1 MLRKLGEVPYRDAFK
16 ELAHYLSQE
25 FKPFSLS
32 KIYKKKKKQVEIK
45 KTSKLSPN
53 EESISNQ
60 EDTQLQLDNIK
71 SQSIIEQ
78 CSKADRKGMKSN
90 NNSKQTLFRKR
101 SRSRSIPVK
110 KGEAKSFNLWNKI
123 GNMIMFFG
131 DEKMSNGYTKYSNL
145 KNIYLKWK
153 NIGCCDAITNMKN
166 NERNQAPR
174 TINKRYNQNDINEI
188 FRDENK
194 KPFVKK
200 IFEFLKNTFKD
211 ESSINTFCSTFSIC
225 CCKNMHNFVKQ
236 ILKNFT
242 LESCFKP
249 IKYYIDEKI
258 QEFKFHS
265 NDCLKKLKKVLELT
279 EKVFTGEISTCPI
292 FSIKKRLIDAND
304 NCESSPN
311 VTNVESSSFSR
322 ENHDNSSWNT
332 SNLSE
337 LSPLTVSIEND
348 GSLLTWC
355 FIEAELLPVAITENN
370 PSEFS
375 DMAPEENIYL
385 GTISSNSYEEI
396 DSDKISC

>member
-145 KNIYLKWK
+145 KKIYLK
-153 NIGCCDAITNMKN
+153 
-166 NERNQAPR
+166 
-174 TINKRYNQNDINEI
+174 
-188 FRDENK
+188 
-194 KPFVKK
+194 
-200 IFEFLKNTFKD
+200 
-211 ESSINTFCSTFSIC
+211 
-225 CCKNMHNFVKQ
+225 
-236 ILKNFT
+236 
-242 LESCFKP
+242 
-249 IKYYIDEKI
+249 
-258 QEFKFHS
+258 
-265 NDCLKKLKKVLELT
+265 
-279 EKVFTGEISTCPI
+279 
-292 FSIKKRLIDAND
+292 
-304 NCESSPN
+304 
-311 VTNVESSSFSR
+311 
-322 ENHDNSSWNT
+322 
-332 SNLSE
+332 
-337 LSPLTVSIEND
+337 
-348 GSLLTWC
+348 
-355 FIEAELLPVAITENN
+355 
-370 PSEFS
+370 
-375 DMAPEENIYL
+375 
-385 GTISSNSYEEI
+385 
-396 DSDKISC
+396 

>member
-1 MLRKLGEVPYRDAFK
+1 
-16 ELAHYLSQE
+16 
-25 FKPFSLS
+25 
-32 KIYKKKKKQVEIK
+32 
-45 KTSKLSPN
+45 
-53 EESISNQ
+53 
-60 EDTQLQLDNIK
+60 
-71 SQSIIEQ
+71 
-78 CSKADRKGMKSN
+78 
-90 NNSKQTLFRKR
+90 
-101 SRSRSIPVK
+101 
-110 KGEAKSFNLWNKI
+110 
-123 GNMIMFFG
+123 
-131 DEKMSNGYTKYSNL
+131 
-145 KNIYLKWK
+145 
-153 NIGCCDAITNMKN
+153 MKN

-279 EKVFTGEISTCPI
+279 EKAFTGEISTYPIFSIKKKHRDASDQSSYCESSPNVFKVEKVFTGEISTCPI

-322 ENHDNSSWNT
+322 ENHDNSS
-332 SNLSE
+332 
-337 LSPLTVSIEND
+337 
-348 GSLLTWC
+348 
-355 FIEAELLPVAITENN
+355 
-370 PSEFS
+370 
-375 DMAPEENIYL
+375 
-385 GTISSNSYEEI
+385 
-396 DSDKISC
+396 